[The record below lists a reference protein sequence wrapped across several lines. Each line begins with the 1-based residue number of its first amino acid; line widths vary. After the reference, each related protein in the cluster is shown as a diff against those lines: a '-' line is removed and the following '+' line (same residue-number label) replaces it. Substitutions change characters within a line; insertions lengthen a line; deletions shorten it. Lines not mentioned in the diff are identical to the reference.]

1 MKIKL
6 LLMTATCFSLSAF
19 ANANTESSNEV
30 ARMSKSE
37 VMSWY
42 ENEIKPF
49 LDKSKAEHLIGNLNF
64 RRNIYES
71 ALISH
76 TYEGFYHNF
85 PFMMFLKYE
94 FSLEKPVGSNLL
106 SNIIRLGWDINH
118 DYPLIKKYK
127 QASSNIY
134 DLIEFDHLEREFIRN
149 NHKEIS
155 SYLSNSIWILD
166 EILSCL
172 YQHLDF

>member
-19 ANANTESSNEV
+19 ANTESSDEV

-49 LDKSKAEHLIGNLNF
+49 LDKSKAEHLIRNLNF
-64 RRNIYES
+64 RRNIYEA

-76 TYEGFYHNF
+76 TFKGFYHI
-85 PFMMFLKYE
+85 MMFLKYE
-94 FSLEKPVGSNLL
+94 FSLEKPVGSDLL
-106 SNIIRLGWDINH
+106 SKIVRLEWDINH
-118 DYPLIKKYK
+118 DYPLLTQYK
-127 QASSNIY
+127 QEISN
-134 DLIEFDHLEREFIRN
+134 FDNLVELDHFEREFIKN
-149 NHKEIS
+149 NSKEIS
-155 SYLSNSIWILD
+155 SYLANSIWILD
-166 EILSCL
+166 GILFCL